1 MSNNYRDLNVWK
13 KAIQLVKMIYKASQ
27 NFPKSEIYGLTSQ
40 IRRAAVS
47 VPSNV
52 AEGQMR
58 GTKTEFKRFLDIA
71 KGSLAELE
79 TQVTIAKELD
89 YIKGKVESELLEES
103 NHIIRMLQN
112 LKKSL
117 S

>member
-71 KGSLAELE
+71 KGSLAELKP
-79 TQVTIAKELD
+79 AYLM
-89 YIKGKVESELLEES
+89 KGC
-103 NHIIRMLQN
+103 
-112 LKKSL
+112 
-117 S
+117 